1 MWYYHIHANLS
12 KKWQLRTPDRPQD
25 IVVWWGSDCY
35 CLENCLMFKFVFV
48 SVRFE
53 SPTKLTSVLIQ
64 RCQLMLKWPGIR
76 KKLSKRKAMFSL
88 HHLLQF
94 LPVFKKAVEIE
105 KCRHRENC
113 QRTQR
118 GWKTHRVRPAIE
130 KSKQLLLYKEI

>member
-76 KKLSKRKAMFSL
+76 KRKNYQKGRLCLVYTIFFNSYLYSKKRLKLKSAATERIARGLKGDER
-88 HHLLQF
+88 HIVWGLQ
-94 LPVFKKAVEIE
+94 
-105 KCRHRENC
+105 
-113 QRTQR
+113 
-118 GWKTHRVRPAIE
+118 
-130 KSKQLLLYKEI
+130 